1 MQRPLV
7 GHTGIMA
14 TARRQTSPWNYLLV
28 VIAMILVTTSMWIS
42 GLENVARLIIFCA
55 GIVLG
60 VVALV
65 FFVLALRRRR
75 ANQKSS

>member
-1 MQRPLV
+1 
-7 GHTGIMA
+7 MA
-14 TARRQTSPWNYLLV
+14 ASRRQTSPWNYLLV

-75 ANQKSS
+75 AR

>member
-1 MQRPLV
+1 
-7 GHTGIMA
+7 MA
-14 TARRQTSPWNYLLV
+14 ASRRQTSPWNYLLV

-75 ANQKSS
+75 ASQKSS